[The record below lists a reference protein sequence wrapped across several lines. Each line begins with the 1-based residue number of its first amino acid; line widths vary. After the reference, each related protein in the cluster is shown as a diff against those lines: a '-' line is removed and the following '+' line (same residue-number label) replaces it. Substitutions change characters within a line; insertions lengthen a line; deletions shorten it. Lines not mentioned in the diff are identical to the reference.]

1 MSAARSN
8 SEHLVPSAGGES
20 ERAAATA
27 DSAKHVAAPV
37 SDAAA
42 FLADGAANRCGVLAE
57 RYLGRL
63 RTERGAQAR
72 TLAAYRID
80 LRELW
85 QSMGGKTGRG
95 ENPSRDRSAAGRVY
109 EGSAIGSSAFL
120 PDGQDE
126 SAMYAALDEA
136 AVRAWIA
143 RRHREGLS
151 PRSIARKL
159 SAWRGFF
166 DWLIEQGLL
175 KANPARGVRAPRGA
189 RRLPKALA
197 PDAAV
202 SLVASDTGDDFESLR
217 DRAMFELLYSS
228 GLRLSEL
235 TGLDACYMT
244 RDGVSS
250 SSWLSLDEAQVTVTG
265 KGARRRTV
273 PVGRHALTALRRWL
287 DVRETFLAGA
297 PAQADRHALF
307 LNRRG
312 RRIDN
317 RTVQRRLH
325 ALALALGIPARVHP
339 HVLRHS
345 FASHLLQSSGDLRA
359 VQELLGHA
367 SVASTQVYTALDFQR
382 LAAVYDAAHPRARRQ
397 NVSARSQEAQEVTT
411 PSSSSAGGSRT

>member
-1 MSAARSN
+1 MSAAR
-8 SEHLVPSAGGES
+8 VQS
-20 ERAAATA
+20 ERAASVADRLASATA
-27 DSAKHVAAPV
+27 PVTDATVPVTDAAVPV
-37 SDAAA
+37 TDAAA
-42 FLADGAANRCGVLAE
+42 ERCGVLAQ
-57 RYLGRL
+57 RYLSRL
-63 RTERGAQAR
+63 RTERGAQER
-72 TLAAYRID
+72 TLAAYRVD
-80 LRELW
+80 LHELW
-85 QSMGGKTGRG
+85 QSVRMRM
-95 ENPSRDRSAAGRVY
+95 PAA
-109 EGSAIGSSAFL
+109 
-120 PDGQDE
+120 QDE
-126 SAMYAALDEA
+126 SALYAALDEA

-175 KANPARGVRAPRGA
+175 KANPVRGVRAPRGA

-202 SLVASDTGDDFESLR
+202 SLVASDTGDDFESVR

-235 TGLDACYMT
+235 TGLDVCYT
-244 RDGVSS
+244 TADGLSS

-273 PVGRHALTALRRWL
+273 PVGSHALTALRRWL

-297 PAQADRHALF
+297 SAQADRRALF

-325 ALALALGIPARVHP
+325 ALALALGIPARIHP

-367 SVASTQVYTALDFQR
+367 SIASTQVYTALDFQR

-397 NVSARSQEAQEVTT
+397 NVGAHSQETQEVTI
-411 PSSSSAGGSRT
+411 PSSSSTGSPRT